1 MSDLIGFV
9 AAALTT
15 IAFVPQA
22 ARTLRTRNT
31 AGISLEMYML
41 FSSGAACWLAYG
53 IVIVAWP
60 VILSNAIT
68 CLLSTVILAL
78 KLRYG

>member
-1 MSDLIGFV
+1 MSDLVGFV

-41 FSSGAACWLAYG
+41 EPPAGSL
-53 IVIVAWP
+53 VA
-60 VILSNAIT
+60 L
-68 CLLSTVILAL
+68 
-78 KLRYG
+78 